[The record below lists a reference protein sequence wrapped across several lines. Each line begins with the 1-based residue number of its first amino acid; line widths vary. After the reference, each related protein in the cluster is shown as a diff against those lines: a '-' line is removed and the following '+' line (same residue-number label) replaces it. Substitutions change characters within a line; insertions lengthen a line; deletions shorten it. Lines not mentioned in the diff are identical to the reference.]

1 MAISSSNVNKRKLKN
16 LIGELKKLV
25 YDYLVEYVKFFPR
38 ENLPESISK
47 LKQKL
52 KPYSLLTSEDW
63 LANYEDGSYLFRIGN
78 VEISSPLI
86 SAPIAGISDN
96 TYRIFTRFFGS
107 ALTFTE
113 MVTSYGIY
121 YNNKKSLE
129 LTSITELERPCALQ
143 LFGSEPAVLTEAAKR
158 VEDKADIIDINMGCP
173 APKVLK
179 AKSGGYLL
187 QDENK
192 IKSIVSGLSSAVKKP
207 VTIKVRTGWD
217 KNNINILN
225 IAKIAESSGASAI
238 TIHGRTVK
246 QRFSGEVDYDVI
258 RKVKKEASIPV
269 IVSGDIDSPQKALE
283 VLEFTG
289 CDGVMVGRASMG
301 SIWLLLNI
309 LLSFK
314 NKDDIL
320 EGADDS
326 LRKLN
331 FTPGA
336 RWRKEFAI
344 LYLEFLV
351 YFKGEYRAVR
361 EFRKYF
367 SWIFKGTRRVSEA
380 RKHFFK
386 IETFDDAVNIIEMV
400 AEEI

>member
-1 MAISSSNVNKRKLKN
+1 MAISSSNVGNRKLKN
-16 LIGELKKLV
+16 LIGELRKLV
-25 YDYLVEYVKFFPR
+25 YDYLVEYIKFSPQ
-38 ENLPESISK
+38 ENLPKSISK

-52 KPYSLLTSEDW
+52 KSCSLLIPKGW
-63 LANYEDGSYLFRIGN
+63 LANYEDDNYFFKIGN

-96 TYRIFTRFFGS
+96 TYRIFARFFGS

-121 YNNKKSLE
+121 YNNKKSLA
-129 LTSITELERPCALQ
+129 LTNITEFERPCALQ
-143 LFGSEPAVLTEAAKR
+143 LFGSEPAVLAEAAKM
-158 VEDKADIIDINMGCP
+158 VEDEADIIDINMGCP
-173 APKVLK
+173 APKILK

-192 IKSIVSGLSSAVKKP
+192 IKSIISGLSSAVKKP

-225 IAKIAESSGASAI
+225 IAKIAESRGASAI

-258 RKVKKEASIPV
+258 RKVKKEVSIPV
-269 IVSGDIDSPQKALE
+269 IVSGDMDSPQKALE

-289 CDGVMVGRASMG
+289 CDGVMIGRASRG

-314 NKDDIL
+314 SKDDIS

-326 LRKLN
+326 LKELN
-331 FTPGA
+331 FTPSA
-336 RWRKEFAI
+336 RWRKEFAR
-344 LYLEFLV
+344 LYLKFLV
-351 YFKGEYRAVR
+351 FFKGEYKAVR

-386 IETFDDAVNIIEMV
+386 IETFEDAINIIEMV
-400 AEEI
+400 IEKI

>member
-1 MAISSSNVNKRKLKN
+1 MAISSSNVGKRKLKN
-16 LIGELKKLV
+16 LIGELKKLA
-25 YDYLVEYVKFFPR
+25 YDYLVEYIKFSPQ
-38 ENLPESISK
+38 ENLPKSISK

-52 KPYSLLTSEDW
+52 KSCSLLIPKDW
-63 LANYEDGSYLFRIGN
+63 LANYEDDNYFFKIGN

-96 TYRIFTRFFGS
+96 TYRIFARFFGS

-121 YNNKKSLE
+121 YNNKKSLA
-129 LTSITELERPCALQ
+129 LTNITEFERPCALQ
-143 LFGSEPAVLTEAAKR
+143 LFGSEPTVLVEAAKR

-173 APKVLK
+173 APKILK

-192 IKSIVSGLSSAVKKP
+192 IKSIISGLSSAVKKP

-258 RKVKKEASIPV
+258 RKVKKEVNIPV
-269 IVSGDIDSPQKALE
+269 IVSGDMDSPQKALE

-289 CDGVMVGRASMG
+289 CDGVMIGRASRG

-314 NKDDIL
+314 SKDDIS
-320 EGADDS
+320 ESADDS
-326 LRKLN
+326 LKELN
-331 FTPGA
+331 FTPSA
-336 RWRKEFAI
+336 RWRKEFAR
-344 LYLEFLV
+344 LYLKFLV
-351 YFKGEYRAVR
+351 YFKGEYKAVR

-386 IETFDDAVNIIEMV
+386 IETFDDAINTIALVI
-400 AEEI
+400 EEI

>member
-1 MAISSSNVNKRKLKN
+1 MAISSSNVGKRKLKN
-16 LIGELKKLV
+16 LIGELKKLA
-25 YDYLVEYVKFFPR
+25 YDYLVEYIKFSPQ
-38 ENLPESISK
+38 ENLPKSISK

-52 KPYSLLTSEDW
+52 KSCSLLIPKDW
-63 LANYEDGSYLFRIGN
+63 LANYEDDNYFFKIGN
-78 VEISSPLI
+78 VEINNPLI

-96 TYRIFTRFFGS
+96 TYRIFARFFGS

-121 YNNKKSLE
+121 YNNKKSLA
-129 LTSITELERPCALQ
+129 LTNITEFERPCALQ
-143 LFGSEPAVLTEAAKR
+143 LFGSEPAVLVEAAKR

-173 APKVLK
+173 APKILK

-192 IKSIVSGLSSAVKKP
+192 IKSIISGLSSAVKKP

-258 RKVKKEASIPV
+258 RKVKKEVNIPV
-269 IVSGDIDSPQKALE
+269 IVSGDMDSPQKALE

-289 CDGVMVGRASMG
+289 CDGVMIGRASRG

-314 NKDDIL
+314 SKDDIS
-320 EGADDS
+320 ESADDS
-326 LRKLN
+326 LKELN
-331 FTPGA
+331 FTPSA
-336 RWRKEFAI
+336 RWRKEFAR
-344 LYLEFLV
+344 LYLKFLV

-386 IETFDDAVNIIEMV
+386 IETFDDAINTIALVI
-400 AEEI
+400 EEI